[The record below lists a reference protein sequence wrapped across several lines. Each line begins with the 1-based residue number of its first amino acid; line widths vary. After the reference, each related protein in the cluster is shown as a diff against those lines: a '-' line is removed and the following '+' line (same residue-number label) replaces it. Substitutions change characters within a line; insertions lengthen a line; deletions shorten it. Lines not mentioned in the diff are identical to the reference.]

1 MDIIQIPVLITVGIL
16 NSRTIFTM
24 ELSLSIPK
32 LTTVGILTGRTIFS
46 MELAALEVIPH
57 YGFTVY
63 CNLIGLHG
71 FTLSVGLPMIAQ
83 NSYLLF
89 LLIDLLEI
97 SNVIGPT
104 SLRVV
109 TPVLLVGRLVL
120 SLLRRLVFV

>member
-1 MDIIQIPVLITVGIL
+1 MDIIQIPVLITAGIL

-24 ELSLSIPK
+24 ELSIAIPVLTPTYMLNSRAILSMEPPVAIPF
-32 LTTVGILTGRTIFS
+32 LTTAGILNGRTIFT

-97 SNVIGPT
+97 SVC
-104 SLRVV
+104 S
-109 TPVLLVGRLVL
+109 
-120 SLLRRLVFV
+120 